1 MEAVREAQ
9 QTLIQMPFIGQ
20 TLVLEAVTDTTC
32 SVLVHSTDP
41 HLSPDDAV
49 SYFDDPQRSGRGEG
63 EVKNCEMHLEV
74 LLVVVQFSS
83 PEGECLRS
91 REEGQELVFVLR
103 QTVI

>member
-9 QTLIQMPFIGQ
+9 QTLIEMPFIDRK
-20 TLVLEAVTDTTC
+20 LVLEAVTDTTC

-49 SYFDDPQRSGRGEG
+49 FYFGDPQRSGRGEG
-63 EVKNCEMHLEV
+63 KVENCEMHLDV

-91 REEGQELVFVLR
+91 REEGQLVFVLR

>member
-1 MEAVREAQ
+1 MEAVKEAQ
-9 QTLIQMPFIGQ
+9 QTLIEMPFIDRK
-20 TLVLEAVTDTTC
+20 LVLEAVTDTTC
-32 SVLVHSTDP
+32 SVLVHFTDP
-41 HLSPDDAV
+41 HLSPDDV
-49 SYFDDPQRSGRGEG
+49 FFYFDDPKRSGRGEG
-63 EVKNCEMHLEV
+63 EVENCEMHLEV